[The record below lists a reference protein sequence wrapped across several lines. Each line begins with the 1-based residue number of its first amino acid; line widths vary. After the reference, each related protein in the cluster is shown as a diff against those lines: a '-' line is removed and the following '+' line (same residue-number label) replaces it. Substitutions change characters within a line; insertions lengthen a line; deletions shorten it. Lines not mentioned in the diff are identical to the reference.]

1 MHNDMNNDL
10 HNDMSNDMHN
20 SMNNAMRNG
29 MQEIPHGIAV
39 PAHASTHPGAKVA
52 PESIQGA
59 SPAKPPLIFLHGIGG
74 RASGWAAIQ
83 QTCAQA
89 GHAGLAWDM
98 PGYGNSPSIEPFTFD
113 GLADALAA
121 LMDAHGLPQ
130 AVLVGHSMGGMVA
143 LQMWARHPERVAGLV
158 LAASSPAF
166 GHGSGDFQ
174 QAFLAQRLA
183 PLEAGKS
190 MADVA
195 DNLVPT
201 MLAPGYA
208 GPGLAQAK
216 ACMGSISPAAYK
228 AALGALVQFEQ
239 RAVLPT
245 ITVPTLC
252 LAAEHDRT
260 ASPAVV
266 QRMAEKIPGAQTLCL
281 NGVGHLMTFEQPD
294 SFANALLPFLQRF

>member
-1 MHNDMNNDL
+1 
-10 HNDMSNDMHN
+10 MSNDLRN
-20 SMNNAMRNG
+20 DLPNDLRIAM
-29 MQEIPHGIAV
+29 QKIPHCIAV
-39 PAHASTHPGAKVA
+39 PAHASTHPGAKAA
-52 PESIQGA
+52 PEQGESA
-59 SPAKPPLIFLHGIGG
+59 SPAKPSLIFLHGIGG

-89 GHAGLAWDM
+89 GHASLAWDM

-121 LMDAHGLPQ
+121 LMDARGLQQ

-201 MLAPGYA
+201 MLAPAYA

-216 ACMGSISPAAYK
+216 ACMGSILPAAYK

-266 QRMAEKIPGAQTLCL
+266 QRMAEKIPGAQTQCL